1 MVGYKWRVK
10 RYNIL
15 DLEES
20 LNALCRMGWEIV
32 QIIDG
37 GSEIFGPEIIVIAK
51 LWVGTDKK
59 PSPIRSVER
68 QLIIETLDHNDDNYT
83 QSAKDLGMAR
93 ATFYKRMKNFGLIK
107 GVVS

>member
-1 MVGYKWRVK
+1 LVLR
-10 RYNIL
+10 L
-15 DLEES
+15 SS
-20 LNALCRMGWEIV
+20 LLNSGW
-32 QIIDG
+32 
-37 GSEIFGPEIIVIAK
+37 AR
-51 LWVGTDKK
+51 TKK